1 MELVLAE
8 LVLVLSRDINSR
20 FSRGDYDPCSG
31 SNESVLFVFG
41 VGNNDR

>member
-8 LVLVLSRDINSR
+8 LVIVLSRDIHRR